1 MSLILDALRKSEAER
16 RRGQAPDLHA
26 ELPPAV
32 QSARAGR
39 PAWPWL
45 LALAVTAMAV
55 ALAITWL
62 ARDQRAPAP
71 EQLPAQVGESAPATS
86 VAEAAAPPIEPAR
99 SPSRGEGVTSR
110 ADTPTV
116 ATTAPA
122 EPASAPPPRPQ
133 AKPEPST
140 PPLRGTSDRRAV
152 AIPAPAATSPA
163 VQRPVASSTPPA
175 SSLPPAQP
183 SAAATPTTPD
193 ATATAI
199 DAPLQLADLA
209 AAERRALPPLK
220 ISMHMWAPTS
230 AGRFAI
236 IDGARVNEGDR
247 LGDAV
252 VDEITRDGVILAW
265 HGRRVQIPIH

>member
-16 RRGQAPDLHA
+16 RRGQAPDLHV

-32 QSARAGR
+32 QAARAGR

-45 LALAVTAMAV
+45 LALAITAMAV
-55 ALAITWL
+55 ALAMTWL
-62 ARDQRAPAP
+62 ARDQQAPAPGTADVVP
-71 EQLPAQVGESAPATS
+71 EQLPDQTAEPALAN
-86 VAEAAAPPIEPAR
+86 VAEVRTA
-99 SPSRGEGVTSR
+99 R
-110 ADTPTV
+110 ADTGVDRGGVSTPV
-116 ATTAPA
+116 VEASPPPIIPA
-122 EPASAPPPRPQ
+122 EPAPPSRRQPEPEPSAPPP
-133 AKPEPST
+133 SD
-140 PPLRGTSDRRAV
+140 TSDRRAV
-152 AIPAPAATSPA
+152 ATPALATPA
-163 VQRPVASSTPPA
+163 VKRPVASSTPSPPPA
-175 SSLPPAQP
+175 SP
-183 SAAATPTTPD
+183 SAITPAAAPP
-193 ATATAI
+193 ATATAVGKH
-199 DAPLQLADLA
+199 APLQLAELA

-247 LGDAV
+247 LGEAV